1 MIPEKYCTFRPLI
14 LQSSPKSSFI
24 QSKGFRM
31 TKNAS
36 TRRTLVWPL
45 PRASLLSVPVEQRF
59 TAGVAYVEGQF
70 CPIEEARI
78 PLLDWG
84 FLRSDACQE
93 TISVWDGSFFRRQN
107 HLERF
112 QRSIGRL
119 RMTSRP
125 NRLIQSAA
133 SFTSSSF
140 WRVSAYWKRRASGW
154 YAEPVVYRQAPEGV
168 AEQSGVEG

>member
-1 MIPEKYCTFRPLI
+1 MI
-14 LQSSPKSSFI
+14 
-24 QSKGFRM
+24 
-31 TKNAS
+31 KNAS
-36 TRRTLVWPL
+36 APGALVWPL
-45 PRASLLSVPVEQRF
+45 PRASLPSAPVEQRF
-59 TAGVAYVEGQF
+59 TAGVAYVDGQF
-70 CPIEEARI
+70 WPIEEARI

-93 TISVWDGSFFRRQN
+93 TISVWDGSFFRLQD

-119 RMTSRP
+119 RMPRP
-125 NRLIQSAA
+125 NRLIESAA

-140 WRVSAYWKRRASGW
+140 GRVSAYWERRASGW
-154 YAEPVVYRQAPEGV
+154 YAEPVVYRQASEGV